1 MMMKRMLGVD
11 LVAACAKGEFAMIPI
26 SPKSAASKGKQ
37 IRLSASVF
45 LLIINMIYILS
56 LMIW

>member
-1 MMMKRMLGVD
+1 
-11 LVAACAKGEFAMIPI
+11 MIPI
-26 SPKSAASKGKQ
+26 SPKSAASKGTL

-56 LMIW
+56 LRMGRGVTLTGCGFLA